1 MCMLFVLVLVEQEI
15 RNSNPMRIIIL
26 FLNMQL
32 VKNYIYNDL
41 LNMLLGNYVHFK
53 SNCMFFPKEGV
64 TGKVISHKFYN
75 NELLFKLQ
83 LKSGKTID
91 IGSNTENLQFEILK
105 RIS

>member
-1 MCMLFVLVLVEQEI
+1 
-15 RNSNPMRIIIL
+15 
-26 FLNMQL
+26 
-32 VKNYIYNDL
+32 
-41 LNMLLGNYVHFK
+41 
-53 SNCMFFPKEGV
+53 MFFPKDGV